1 MEIKGEQFLK
11 KAKIKQEKEELEEK
25 LTELKQEEDQVY
37 TNQEELIR
45 DETPTSDNNHEFD
58 LNVNQD
64 SKVAYDNIMLDEEP
78 TRNINP
84 DKKRNY
90 LILGLVLI
98 ILFLITILIF
108 RMVMGDDEKNKDD
121 GFTSTKIEE
130 QINNQLASK
139 VDSNFQKIMNEKK
152 KREEEINQRRLEE
165 TRLQASELT
174 EEQEETNPMSDKA
187 LNETINKVKE
197 KEKAQLNETQRIIKT
212 IEEKQV
218 APKPIVVKQEPKE
231 EIQKIIQKP
240 KATSVKE
247 LVNKVE
253 SSKPNGYFIQV
264 GAFTKTPS
272 QKYINTIK
280 NANLKYIVHIVTI
293 KGSTYNKVLVGPY
306 SSRAQA
312 KQDVENVKRK
322 LKLSSAFVLKI

>member
-11 KAKIKQEKEELEEK
+11 KVKIKQEKEELEEK
-25 LTELKQEEDQVY
+25 LTELRQQENQVF
-37 TNQEELIR
+37 TNQEEVIR
-45 DETPTSDNNHEFD
+45 DETPINDDNTNQEFD
-58 LNVNQD
+58 LNISQD
-64 SKVAYDNIMLDEEP
+64 AKVAYDNIMLEEEP
-78 TRNINP
+78 TQNINP

-98 ILFLITILIF
+98 ILFLITILTF
-108 RMVMGDDEKNKDD
+108 RMIMGDDEEKKDD

-130 QINNQLASK
+130 QTNDQLAST

-165 TRLQASELT
+165 TRLQASELLEDK
-174 EEQEETNPMSDKA
+174 EEINPMSDKA
-187 LNETINKVKE
+187 LDETINKVQ
-197 KEKAQLNETQRIIKT
+197 EKAQLSETQRIIQT

-218 APKPIVVKQEPKE
+218 APKPIVVKQEPK
-231 EIQKIIQKP
+231 KVVPKPAQKP
-240 KATSVKE
+240 KVSSVKE
-247 LVNKVE
+247 LVNKVD

-272 QKYINTIK
+272 QNYINSIK
-280 NANLKYIVHIVTI
+280 KANLKYTVHAVDV
-293 KGSTYNKVLVGPY
+293 KGTTYNKVLVGPY

-322 LKLSSAFVLKI
+322 LKLSSAFVLKF